1 MTWPRV
7 IQTLI
12 IYEKLM
18 LPHFYLF
25 SRLCLQSCVSQS
37 SYTVKIKTLLLQWF
51 TTKPFKTTV
60 NLIVRSTKNKKVT
73 SYVNVQLSFKSCFC
87 FLSMSI
93 YTIKPIS
100 SLCFNRSKV
109 NKHGL
114 LQRETNALVSSF
126 LVQRSD
132 LLFKT
137 NRPKHLH

>member
-1 MTWPRV
+1 M
-7 IQTLI
+7 IYNQTFQNNC
-12 IYEKLM
+12 ESDSKKHKDSH
-18 LPHFYLF
+18 PD
-25 SRLCLQSCVSQS
+25 
-37 SYTVKIKTLLLQWF
+37 
-51 TTKPFKTTV
+51 
-60 NLIVRSTKNKKVT
+60 KKVT

-87 FLSMSI
+87 FLSMPI
-93 YTIKPIS
+93 YPIKPIS

-109 NKHGL
+109 NKHEL